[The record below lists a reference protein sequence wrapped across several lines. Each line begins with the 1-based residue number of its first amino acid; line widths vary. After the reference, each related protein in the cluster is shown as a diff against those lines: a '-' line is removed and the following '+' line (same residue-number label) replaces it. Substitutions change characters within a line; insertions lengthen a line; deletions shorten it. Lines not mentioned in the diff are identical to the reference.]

1 MSLSEMLFYRSLTLF
16 SSLFFIA
23 TNSYANN
30 GLIGWATC
38 NTLGQNGTT
47 GGGKGQ
53 IVRVST
59 KAALEQYANASG
71 DYIILVEGSFSGTG
85 MIEVSS
91 NKTIVGAGQGAT
103 FDGFG
108 INVNGKRNIIL
119 RNLTIKNANP
129 DAIAMRNT
137 HHVWIDHC
145 DLSNSDDGLLDFTI
159 GSDYLTVSWTLF
171 HDHDKVTL
179 ANSGTQHFEDAGR
192 NKVCYHHNWFKN
204 TIQRN
209 PRIGYGMGHVFNNYY
224 SNISSYCV
232 GYHTGASVLIENNYF
247 YMSNSPLNQMYTGV
261 STAANYADAEERGNI
276 FDSTSGNKKG
286 TGKSFDPGQYY
297 NYTFTLDAAADVPA
311 LVQSKAGNTYGLEF
325 EYLPVPANGAIDVSN
340 LNELWW
346 SGIENVQSW
355 EIYFGT
361 NPDSL
366 VKTSTTARSFRPE
379 ELQAD
384 TEYFWR
390 VNAIKADT
398 TIEGSLWRFRT
409 APAKASKPYPADGE
423 LHAKLRQASTEIA
436 TIPTVLSWIPAFE
449 AASYKVYLDTTSAF
463 SDSSYQASPTGT
475 SIAPGQLKFGV
486 RYFWRV
492 DAVTNDST
500 LIEGEIWDFISDV
513 HYSQEGITEC
523 EHMVL
528 NGRAFKEEQ
537 SGVWFKASNN
547 WVVGGE
553 AGPGTMSSIWSGPD
567 AICTV
572 SVNYFDESDGNGWY
586 GFYVNDVYIK
596 GWYASTNNDKM
607 VTQTMDNVRILKNN
621 ELRIAFYTNGGEL
634 SRTDMMNIQITQ
646 NLEEPQQLLPVSSSL
661 YPPNQDMIM
670 KVYSISGMLLNTLV
684 VRSDANGRL
693 SDQHLQELPLPSGLY
708 LYTVQGEN
716 IPARGAQRFIK
727 P

>member
-1 MSLSEMLFYRSLTLF
+1 MKFYRSLTLI

-59 KAALEQYANASG
+59 KAALEQYANASD

-108 INVNGKRNIIL
+108 INVNGKKNIIL

-232 GYHTGASVLIENNYF
+232 GYHTGSSVLIENNYF

-276 FDSTSGNKKG
+276 FDSTSATKKAQEN
-286 TGKSFDPGQYY
+286 P
-297 NYTFTLDAAADVPA
+297 LIP
-311 LVQSKAGNTYGLEF
+311 GNTTTTLLRWMPRLTYLHSYKVKRQHLRPGF
-325 EYLPVPANGAIDVSN
+325 EYLP
-340 LNELWW
+340 
-346 SGIENVQSW
+346 
-355 EIYFGT
+355 
-361 NPDSL
+361 
-366 VKTSTTARSFRPE
+366 FR
-379 ELQAD
+379 Q
-384 TEYFWR
+384 TE
-390 VNAIKADT
+390 
-398 TIEGSLWRFRT
+398 
-409 APAKASKPYPADGE
+409 
-423 LHAKLRQASTEIA
+423 
-436 TIPTVLSWIPAFE
+436 
-449 AASYKVYLDTTSAF
+449 
-463 SDSSYQASPTGT
+463 
-475 SIAPGQLKFGV
+475 
-486 RYFWRV
+486 
-492 DAVTNDST
+492 
-500 LIEGEIWDFISDV
+500 
-513 HYSQEGITEC
+513 
-523 EHMVL
+523 
-528 NGRAFKEEQ
+528 
-537 SGVWFKASNN
+537 
-547 WVVGGE
+547 
-553 AGPGTMSSIWSGPD
+553 
-567 AICTV
+567 
-572 SVNYFDESDGNGWY
+572 
-586 GFYVNDVYIK
+586 
-596 GWYASTNNDKM
+596 
-607 VTQTMDNVRILKNN
+607 
-621 ELRIAFYTNGGEL
+621 
-634 SRTDMMNIQITQ
+634 
-646 NLEEPQQLLPVSSSL
+646 
-661 YPPNQDMIM
+661 
-670 KVYSISGMLLNTLV
+670 
-684 VRSDANGRL
+684 
-693 SDQHLQELPLPSGLY
+693 PSM
-708 LYTVQGEN
+708 
-716 IPARGAQRFIK
+716 
-727 P
+727 